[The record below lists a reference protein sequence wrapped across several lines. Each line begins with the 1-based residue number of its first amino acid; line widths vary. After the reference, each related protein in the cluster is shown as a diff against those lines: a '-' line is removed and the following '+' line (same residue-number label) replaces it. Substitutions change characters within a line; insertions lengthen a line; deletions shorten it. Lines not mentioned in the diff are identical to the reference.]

1 MRTPQISVKDHVRG
15 IALPVVGFAC
25 FLVVMDF
32 LLWGGAFSGFSSYT
46 WNQIHT
52 AYSIPSAFVLGIA
65 LIAGALAW
73 RGQMST
79 RQGHSD
85 QNRQVADDQVGTLA
99 SELTGKLFSRKALV
113 PVAAGLAL
121 LGLASLGHLMWHA
134 STSSALLALV
144 SAVVGVGL
152 ALGILA
158 WQRALCSIESGRLIN
173 VVLAACVAFSLVSLL
188 LIVLPRVVAY
198 VVVAL
203 LCCLSFVLLWRM
215 GTGTVDSDADS
226 PSAQPSP
233 SLRPSSARASTSPS
247 PISLRG
253 AFAGWGATLSC
264 LGSLGFVAGI
274 SRSTT
279 LYAGI
284 SRITVAVESALCV
297 LGIAIVLIVVW
308 RVLGRR
314 FSPERFYQ
322 VGFPVIATSM
332 VVFAALPNDI
342 TAAFSSFAF
351 FFFELSLMV
360 AVVHSAQEAQTRG
373 QDPVA
378 VYALLSGVAY
388 VLLGLGT
395 TASLLIRTISGE
407 GLSVYALA
415 VVVCIYALSIPL
427 VMQARRRNAPQAAS
441 QGEDGEGSAG
451 DATVRVDGQQ
461 PAAGGAQAAVQVQ
474 PLDMLDIAARDA
486 HGLAAR
492 FGLSPREEEI
502 LALTFVGKDSPT
514 IAAELGLSDN
524 TVRTHRKNI
533 YRKLDVHSKQEAL
546 ALLDRP
552 VDHGNS
558 GERRP

>member
-1 MRTPQISVKDHVRG
+1 MATRTPGIGSKDRARTVV
-15 IALPVVGFAC
+15 LPVVGFAC
-25 FLVVMDF
+25 FLVTTDF

-52 AYSIPSAFVLGIA
+52 AYSIPSAFVLGAVLVACA
-65 LIAGALAW
+65 LGSSRGGGGA
-73 RGQMST
+73 RGLL
-79 RQGHSD
+79 RG
-85 QNRQVADDQVGTLA
+85 R
-99 SELTGKLFSRKALV
+99 RLV
-113 PVAAGLAL
+113 PLAAVLVL
-121 LGLASLGHLMWHA
+121 LGMASLGCLLWHA
-134 STSSALLALV
+134 STSSPLLALV
-144 SAVVGVGL
+144 SVALGAGL
-152 ALGILA
+152 ALGVLA
-158 WQRALCSIESGRLIN
+158 WQRAICSVGSGVLIN

-188 LIVLPRVVAY
+188 LIALPRAAAY
-198 VVVAL
+198 AVVAL
-203 LCCLSFVLLWRM
+203 LCCLSFGLLWKM
-215 GTGTVDSDADS
+215 GAATGGHGAGHVVVGLCGDGCAS
-226 PSAQPSP
+226 PRTHGRLG
-233 SLRPSSARASTSPS
+233 LRRAF
-247 PISLRG
+247 R
-253 AFAGWGATLSC
+253 GWGTTLSC

-279 LYAGI
+279 LYAGVD
-284 SRITVAVESALCV
+284 RTTVAVESSLCI
-297 LGIAIVLIVVW
+297 LGIAVVLIVVW

-332 VVFAALPNDI
+332 VVFAALPNEI
-342 TAAFSSFAF
+342 TAAFSGFAF

-360 AVVHSAQEAQTRG
+360 AAVHSIQESRGRG

-378 VYALLSGVAY
+378 VYALVAGFAY

-395 TASLLIRTISGE
+395 TASLLIGTLGDE
-407 GLSVYALA
+407 GVSVFALA

-427 VMQARRRNAPQAAS
+427 VIQVRRRGVP
-441 QGEDGEGSAG
+441 QGEPSDAPVGSGGADGGEGG
-451 DATVRVDGQQ
+451 VPGG
-461 PAAGGAQAAVQVQ
+461 PAAVSGGEGDGRSR

-486 HGLAAR
+486 HGLAVR

-552 VDHGNS
+552 EQQPG
-558 GERRP
+558 R

>member
-1 MRTPQISVKDHVRG
+1 MLSGGDGLPAVGRGVLGVLVIHVEPDPHR
-15 IALPVVGFAC
+15 IQ
-25 FLVVMDF
+25 
-32 LLWGGAFSGFSSYT
+32 Y
-46 WNQIHT
+46 
-52 AYSIPSAFVLGIA
+52 PSAFVLGIA
-65 LIAGALAW
+65 PVICALAW
-73 RGQMST
+73 QGQVST
-79 RQGHSD
+79 QQGYGNQDS
-85 QNRQVADDQVGTLA
+85 RVADDPVGTLA
-99 SELTGKLFSRKALV
+99 GGLTGRLFSRKALV

-188 LIVLPRVVAY
+188 LIVLPRVAAY

-215 GTGTVDSDADS
+215 RTGTADSDADS

-233 SLRPSSARASTSPS
+233 SPHLSPVRASTSPS
-247 PISLRG
+247 PTSLRG

-360 AVVHSAQEAQTRG
+360 AVVHSAQEAQARG

-427 VMQARRRNAPQAAS
+427 VIQARRRNAPQAALKGRS
-441 QGEDGEGSAG
+441 SESSAG
-451 DATVRVDGQQ
+451 GAAAQVAGQQ
-461 PAAGGAQAAVQVQ
+461 PAAGGVQATAQAQ

-558 GERRP
+558 RERHP